1 MGTASDAEG
10 RRRRASNDAVRHP
23 SGLTLERWNWPFK
36 TPEERKKVAAWFA
49 VQRREE
55 IINGAEAPF

>member
-1 MGTASDAEG
+1 M
-10 RRRRASNDAVRHP
+10 HP